1 MARLGNAAHDEL
13 EVTALLDLAERYEKT
28 EYGAYLRGLQGTRGM

>member
-13 EVTALLDLAERYEKT
+13 EVTALLDLADRYDN